1 MSQSRIAH
9 RYAEALMAAAGD
21 GNVLDEV
28 TKDVGA
34 VQSLIAESQEF
45 RLFLHSPVI
54 KREKKEVLLK
64 EIFEKKVT
72 TLMLDFLQL
81 LAQKGRESV
90 LSEII
95 EEYFKLNDERL
106 GIVNVRLSA
115 AVELTKEQND
125 SLVKYFESATQKK
138 IQIHAEL
145 DKNLIGGF
153 TARVGDTVFDGSVR
167 RQLEL
172 LRQRFVEHDAVM

>member
-1 MSQSRIAH
+1 
-9 RYAEALMAAAGD
+9 
-21 GNVLDEV
+21 
-28 TKDVGA
+28 
-34 VQSLIAESQEF
+34 
-45 RLFLHSPVI
+45 
-54 KREKKEVLLK
+54 
-64 EIFEKKVT
+64 
-72 TLMLDFLQL
+72 MLDFLQL